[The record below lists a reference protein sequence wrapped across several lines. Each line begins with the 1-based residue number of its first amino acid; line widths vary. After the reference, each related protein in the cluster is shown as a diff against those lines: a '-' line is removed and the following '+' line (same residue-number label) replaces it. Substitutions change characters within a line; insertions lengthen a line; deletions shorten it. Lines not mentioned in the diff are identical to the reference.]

1 MAIVRRIRMRTSRTA
16 RGIVYDEHGPGEGAR
31 GAALFVHGFASR
43 RNGEKALEL
52 ARVLA
57 EQGWRLVALDLQGHG
72 ESPGRIEDLTIGR
85 SVDDLLETALHAGF
99 FRAPRRALVGSSF
112 GGLVAAWAS
121 VVHPQ
126 LCDRLA
132 LIAPAFGFVARHAPS
147 MRIRSEWVDVTL
159 SRAILDEAPARRDE
173 DLARRLAAPTLI
185 LHGERDD
192 AVPIEASRAF
202 ARLRPET
209 RLVEVPGGD
218 HRLTAWKE
226 TVARTIGAF
235 VASQ

>member
-1 MAIVRRIRMRTSRTA
+1 MRTLRTPG
-16 RGIVYDEHGPGEGAR
+16 GIVYDAHGPDRGEC
-31 GAALFVHGFASR
+31 GAAIFVHGFASR
-43 RNGEKALEL
+43 RDGEKAREL
-52 ARVLA
+52 GRVLA
-57 EQGWRLVALDLQGHG
+57 EQGWRLLALDLRGHG

-85 SVDDLLETALHAGF
+85 SVGDLLETAVHADF

-112 GGLVAAWAS
+112 GALVAAWAS
-121 VVHPQ
+121 VDHPR

-159 SRAILDEAPARRDE
+159 TRAIVDEAPTRRDE
-173 DLARRLAAPTLI
+173 ELARRLAAPALI
-185 LHGERDD
+185 LHGERDE

-202 ARLRPET
+202 VRLCPNV
-209 RLVEVPGGD
+209 RLVEIPGGD

-226 TVARTIGAF
+226 LVARTIAGF
-235 VASQ
+235 VAG